1 MLVGELGI
9 GDLLDI
15 QSGLRLELNNIAL
28 FGQEKTIYILPLLK
42 RVGCYGSD
50 QRKINKSFFNRNC
63 NSIVFRVNFSTRQ
76 KDVKM
81 MSKILCY
88 LPNKC

>member
-28 FGQEKTIYILPLLK
+28 FGQEKTIYMLPLLK

-50 QRKINKSFFNRNC
+50 QRKNK
-63 NSIVFRVNFSTRQ
+63 
-76 KDVKM
+76 
-81 MSKILCY
+81 
-88 LPNKC
+88 